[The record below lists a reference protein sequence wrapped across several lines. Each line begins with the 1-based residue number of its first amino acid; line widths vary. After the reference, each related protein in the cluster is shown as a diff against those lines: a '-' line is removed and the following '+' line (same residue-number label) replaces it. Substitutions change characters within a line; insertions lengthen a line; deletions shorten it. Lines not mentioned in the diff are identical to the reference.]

1 MQINHILVTT
11 DLSEEALRP
20 CASIAEIARNRGA
33 RITLLHV
40 VEDATSAPRGAAL
53 APPVTSA
60 DLDDR
65 MADAREKLK
74 AHGAAF
80 GDDVPVTLEVISGD
94 NMADAIANYASRN
107 GVDMIAIST
116 HGRTGFRRL
125 ILGSVAEELLRK
137 SSVPVLAFPR
147 YHE

>member
-40 VEDATSAPRGAAL
+40 VEEAMSAPRGAPL

-60 DLDDR
+60 DLADR
-65 MADAREKLK
+65 MAFAREKI
-74 AHGAAF
+74 AEHGAAF
-80 GDDVPVTLEVISGD
+80 GDDVPVTLDVISGG
-94 NMADAIANYASRN
+94 NMAATIGNYAREN
-107 GVDMIAIST
+107 DVDMIAMST
-116 HGRTGFRRL
+116 HGRTGFRRM

-137 SSVPVLAFPR
+137 SPVPVLVFPR
-147 YHE
+147 YQE